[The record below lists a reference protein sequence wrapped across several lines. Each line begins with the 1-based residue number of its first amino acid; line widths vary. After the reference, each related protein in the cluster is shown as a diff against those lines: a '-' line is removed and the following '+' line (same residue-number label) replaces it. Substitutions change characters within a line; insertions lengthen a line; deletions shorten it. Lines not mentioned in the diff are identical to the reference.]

1 MVTRKDLLQAI
12 RSGSFIPFLNRRHG
26 RLDLQSQVN
35 ELTGALF
42 ASDLAETFKYIHKLT
57 DKLPP
62 NLTPKERLFVRCWR
76 RGLILIQE

>member
-1 MVTRKDLLQAI
+1 MVTRSDLLKAI
-12 RSGSFIPFLNRRHG
+12 RNGEFIPFLDRFGKR
-26 RLDLQSQVN
+26 DLESQVN

-42 ASDLAETFKYIHKLT
+42 AYDLAETFKYIHKLT

-76 RGLILIQE
+76 RGLILIPG